1 MQIRLN
7 SGKPE
12 RHIIADDSS
21 LQEIPRTHGA
31 LTQYQILMVLN
42 KILILLAII
51 LQSWILMSVYYLYY
65 KPNSMKDFIM
75 QVCLPHVTSKD
86 PIFYLTGT
94 KFKIGADN
102 KDWIHPVENNCSIS
116 DDLEL
121 QLVAREMWR
130 SKSSN
135 MILWWWVE
143 TGGLSNLS
151 EVMNSEWYTTLPP
164 TVRYLEK

>member
-1 MQIRLN
+1 
-7 SGKPE
+7 
-12 RHIIADDSS
+12 
-21 LQEIPRTHGA
+21 
-31 LTQYQILMVLN
+31 
-42 KILILLAII
+42 
-51 LQSWILMSVYYLYY
+51 
-65 KPNSMKDFIM
+65 MKGFIM
-75 QVCLPHVTSKD
+75 QVCLAHIISKD
-86 PIFYLTGT
+86 PSFYLTGM

-121 QLVAREMWR
+121 QLVAREMWK

-135 MILWWWVE
+135 MIFWWWLE

-151 EVMNSEWYTTLPP
+151 EVMNWEWYTTLPP